1 MVIVRSHKRDTN
13 DAYSEA
19 SATSAASKKHSKFRR
34 VISRFKFRDPPTH
47 DRRAG
52 EQLQGEAKAVRIT
65 AAKREP
71 GWSWKGCLRRV
82 EGMGPKRSQGT
93 PGYDVEV

>member
-19 SATSAASKKHSKFRR
+19 SATSAASKKHSNFRR

-65 AAKREP
+65 AVKMEP
-71 GWSWKGCLRRV
+71 GV
-82 EGMGPKRSQGT
+82 ELEGLPATRGGQGAQAVAST
-93 PGYDVEV
+93 PGYAVEE